1 MDITSYI
8 LAKRYTDEN
17 IVETRQYVEETVLG
31 TGAIKGAPCEIRSI
45 EKVEGGH
52 NITFSWKLFDESE
65 QVATIFVKD
74 GVDGLPGKEGTGI
87 TRIEQTLISTEDGK
101 RESVLTIYLSDGKE
115 YSFKISGER
124 GADGATPEIG
134 SNGNWFINGVDTGVI
149 AAPDLANYYSEANLL
164 PLSIEEI
171 DKICE
176 AI

>member
-1 MDITSYI
+1 MNISSYI

-17 IVETRQYVEETVLG
+17 IVETRQYVEDTAIG
-31 TGAIKGAPCEIRSI
+31 AGAIKGAPCQIQNI
-45 EKVEGGH
+45 EAVEGGH
-52 NITFSWKLFDESE
+52 NITFLWELQDGTTRT
-65 QVATIFVKD
+65 ATIFVKN
-74 GVDGLPGKEGTGI
+74 GIDGLPGKEGTGI
-87 TRIEQTLISTEDGK
+87 AKIEQTLISTEDGK
-101 RESVLTIYLSDGKE
+101 RESLLTIYLSDGKE

>member
-1 MDITSYI
+1 MNISSYI

-17 IVETRQYVEETVLG
+17 IIETRQYVEDTVIG
-31 TGAIKGAPCEIRSI
+31 AGAIKGAPCEIQSI
-45 EKVEGGH
+45 EQVEGGH
-52 NITFSWKLFDESE
+52 NITFSWKLADDSTRS
-65 QVATIFVKD
+65 ATIFVKD

-87 TRIEQTLISTEDGK
+87 TKIEQTLISTEDGK
-101 RESVLTIYLSDGKE
+101 RESLLTIYLSDGKE
-115 YSFKISGER
+115 YSFKITGEK

-134 SNGNWFINGVDTGVI
+134 PNGNWVINGVDTGVI

-164 PLSIEEI
+164 PLSKEEI